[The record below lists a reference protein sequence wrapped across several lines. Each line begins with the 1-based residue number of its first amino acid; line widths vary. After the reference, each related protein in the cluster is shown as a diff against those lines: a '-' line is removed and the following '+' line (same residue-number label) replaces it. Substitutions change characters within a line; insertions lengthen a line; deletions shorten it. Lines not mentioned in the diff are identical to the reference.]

1 MRQGKQKSK
10 SYAPKC
16 QDPACTG
23 KVACFGY
30 EEDGKRVMCATHKAE
45 GMTNLVSPVCEHP
58 ACTTIASF
66 GFTKV
71 SRSMCNHLTN
81 YCTRIVTVELH
92 CHSAIIF
99 FTLLTLFFAC
109 TSIHQEK
116 RFCVKHQMRGMIST
130 SRKIYAHDGCST
142 VAYFGLEDDKASIF
156 QNFACSCLTLCWPP
170 TMCATIR

>member
-1 MRQGKQKSK
+1 MRQGKQKST

-71 SRSMCNHLTN
+71 SSTMCMNLMN
-81 YCTRIVTVELH
+81 YSGAALSQWSCIVTVP
-92 CHSAIIF
+92 
-99 FTLLTLFFAC
+99 LF
-109 TSIHQEK
+109 SSH
-116 RFCVKHQMRGMIST
+116 
-130 SRKIYAHDGCST
+130 Y
-142 VAYFGLEDDKASIF
+142 
-156 QNFACSCLTLCWPP
+156 
-170 TMCATIR
+170 